1 MRVLRHNGR
10 AGSHGA
16 YNPKHNDREF
26 DLDKAEEIKKELT
39 ANNIYWNCIDGKI
52 IRHYQ
57 LDENST
63 SFTEAGKRFYNV
75 INIKK
80 ETSTLF
86 QSKDLTQS
94 KTHFLAIIVNQ
105 INVIVNGNFEAKGRC
120 IWQKRRKET
129 AIHKI

>member
-39 ANNIYWNCIDGKI
+39 ANNIYWNCVDGKI

-80 ETSTLF
+80 KRAPFSSPKTLL
-86 QSKDLTQS
+86 S
-94 KTHFLAIIVNQ
+94 
-105 INVIVNGNFEAKGRC
+105 
-120 IWQKRRKET
+120 QKP
-129 AIHKI
+129 IS